1 MIFVDNLSKKTE
13 KKPGHCLV
21 KMYYIYKLPLPL
33 SSQTWHY
40 EFFWFWKQPF
50 KKSSK
55 KLPNWRYLMIIFKS
69 SAAHLEIFKSKHS
82 NYSYV
87 ILMMTAFE
95 TNIVH
100 NGKLWCIEID
110 KCFTWNVSGSKR
122 LAKNNVVNFFLIN
135 PNQY

>member
-1 MIFVDNLSKKTE
+1 MLTIWAKKKTE
-13 KKPGHCLV
+13 KKPGGHCLV
-21 KMYYIYKLPLPL
+21 KMYIYKLPLPL
-33 SSQTWHY
+33 RSQTAHY

-55 KLPNWRYLMIIFKS
+55 KLLNWRYLMIIFES
-69 SAAHLEIFKSKHS
+69 FPAHLEIFKLKNS
-82 NYSYV
+82 NYWY
-87 ILMMTAFE
+87 ILLMMTVFE

-135 PNQY
+135 TNQY